1 MKLSVT
7 IKRFQKYFQIEI
19 FQNMGSIADVLLD
32 NGLTL
37 ALCKL
42 LNSISE
48 NGNVDEEN
56 KQVTTFT
63 STNYSLKNLFFIEFI
78 PFDWRGTNSDLC
90 QVVFDFR
97 GWTFSGFV
105 FCCNLCLFIS
115 YFKSQLFLDH
125 KNLFCK

>member
-78 PFDWRGTNSDLC
+78 PFD
-90 QVVFDFR
+90 
-97 GWTFSGFV
+97 
-105 FCCNLCLFIS
+105 
-115 YFKSQLFLDH
+115 
-125 KNLFCK
+125 